1 MTLIDELS
9 ALVGSLDDQHVEY
22 ALVGGLAVAVWGVA
36 RATKDIDLLVEHADV
51 DRAAAVA
58 KGCGFT
64 MEDFPREFEDGME
77 MRRLSKI
84 ESQGTFLTVDLL
96 LVGSAQREVWQTRE
110 RVPFQ
115 ARTISVASRTG
126 LINMKLAA
134 GRAQDLVD
142 VQKLRDLDR

>member
-9 ALVGSLDDQHVEY
+9 ALVRSLDDHRIEY

-36 RATKDIDLLVEHADV
+36 RATKDIDLLVEKVDA
-51 DRAAAVA
+51 DRAAGVA

-84 ESQGTFLTVDLL
+84 ESDGTFLTVDLL
-96 LVGSAQREVWQTRE
+96 LVGAAQRDVWQARE

-115 ARTISVASRTG
+115 ARTISVASRDG
-126 LINMKLAA
+126 LIKMKLAA
-134 GRAQDLVD
+134 GRQQDLAD
-142 VQKLRDLDR
+142 VQKLKDLDR